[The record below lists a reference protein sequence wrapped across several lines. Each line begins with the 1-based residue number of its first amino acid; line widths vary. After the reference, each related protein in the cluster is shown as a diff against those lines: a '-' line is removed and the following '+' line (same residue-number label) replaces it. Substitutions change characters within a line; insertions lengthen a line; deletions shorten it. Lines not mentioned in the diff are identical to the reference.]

1 MDGSRVKQI
10 LEVTSIV
17 SGLIALIWVAGM
29 SFEKKADAV
38 EVNAMNVRLSVMEA
52 QLQIMDRKL
61 DKIDA
66 KLPP

>member
-17 SGLIALIWVAGM
+17 SGLIALVWVASA
-29 SFEKKADAV
+29 SFEKKADALQ
-38 EVNAMNVRLSVMEA
+38 VNEINVRLSVLESKV
-52 QLQIMDRKL
+52 DTVNTKL
-61 DKIDA
+61 DKLDA